1 MHEWSLAAGIV
12 QSIEDECRRSSAP
25 AVVRVDLSV
34 GELAQIETDMLRE
47 ALNSLKKG
55 TVMAGSTIRISK
67 ERTAFS
73 CRKCGKGWP
82 FAQSRKKLQ
91 PLEKGGDNAVHYLP
105 SSINA
110 FARCPECGSPDFE
123 IVKGFGLSIKRIQ
136 TAGK

>member
-12 QSIEDECRRSSAP
+12 QTIEDECKRTSVRE
-25 AVVRVDLSV
+25 VTRVDLSV
-34 GELAQIETDMLRE
+34 GELAQIETPMLRE

-55 TVMAGSTIRISK
+55 TVMAKSTIRISK

-73 CRKCGKGWP
+73 CRKCGKNWS
-82 FAQSRKKLQ
+82 FAQSRKKLT
-91 PLEKGGDNAVHYLP
+91 PLEKGGDNAVHYIP

-110 FARCPECGSPDFE
+110 FARCPQCGSPDFE
-123 IVKGFGLSIKRIQ
+123 IVKGFGLSIRSIQ